1 MNTQDFLLELGCEE
15 LPPKGLQQLSNA
27 LTQYLTAEFDKLRL
41 SYSSVESFA
50 TPRRLAVLVSHLQ
63 LQQNNQTIERKGPS
77 ISAPDQAIE
86 GFAKSCGVAK
96 NALAQKAFGKT
107 QYYFFTKQQK
117 GLKTIDLLE
126 SAVATAIQNIPI
138 AKPMRWSDL
147 DTYFVRPTHWLIML
161 LGSDIVPASMMGL
174 TSGNTTRGL
183 RFTGEPTF
191 DITCAKNYQKTLL
204 EKAQIE
210 VDFNTRKEMIRRQV
224 IQVAKNNNAMAVI
237 DESLLNEVCALV
249 EYPRVFSGSFSSK
262 FLDVPKEVLISA
274 MKSHQK
280 YFHML
285 DAEGN
290 LMPAFI
296 SVANIESSDLS
307 VIIDGNERV
316 IRPRLADSEFFWRQ
330 DKAHTLE
337 SRLDKLNQVLFMKS
351 LGSMGDKSKRIG
363 ALSGYIAGV
372 IGANVKDSTRAG
384 LLCKSDLVTD
394 MVGEF
399 ADLQGVMG
407 GYYALNDGEN
417 QALAAAIS
425 EHYHPRFSGDSLPST
440 PEGLCVAIAD
450 KVDSIVGI
458 YGIGHKP
465 TGSKDPY
472 ALKRAGLGLLRMI
485 IESESNLD
493 LLELTV
499 KSATFYD
506 FDINIATEINAF
518 ILGRLIAYYQEQ
530 GIHKT
535 IVKAAQEKTD
545 PSQLYDLNLR
555 IKALY
560 NFVQDK
566 ASKSLIKAH
575 KRVANI
581 FKDNDC
587 PSYNCSLELEFT
599 INDELVK
606 FSTNFDEDLVNALQR
621 FQDVTEYKLSLRYSQ
636 KTGERSSVSTL
647 SEDYLLIMRELLKL
661 KPAIDDFFDNVM
673 VVDDNLEVRNSR
685 LVLVDYMAFLLDSIA
700 NFSYLSK

>member
-27 LTQYLTAEFDKLRL
+27 LTQHLTAELDKLRL

-63 LQQNNQTIERKGPS
+63 LQQNDQTIERKGPS
-77 ISAPDQAIE
+77 ISAPDQATE

-126 SAVATAIQNIPI
+126 SVVATAIQNIPI

-174 TSGNTTRGL
+174 TSSNTTRGL

-191 DITCAKNYQKTLL
+191 DITCAKDYQKTLL

-224 IQVAKNNNAMAVI
+224 IQMAKNNNATAVI

-249 EYPRVFSGSFSSK
+249 EYPRAFSGSFSSK

-285 DAEGN
+285 DAQDN

-417 QALAAAIS
+417 QTLSTAIS
-425 EHYHPRFSGDSLPST
+425 EHYHPRFSGDSLPNTSA
-440 PEGLCVAIAD
+440 GLAVSIAD
-450 KVDSIVGI
+450 KLDTIVGV

-472 ALKRAGLGLLRMI
+472 ALKRASLGLLRMI
-485 IESESNLD
+485 IESKLSLSISILVSESA
-493 LLELTV
+493 
-499 KSATFYD
+499 KGYS
-506 FDINIATEINAF
+506 FDINIQEITAF
-518 ILGRLIAYYQEQ
+518 ILERLEAYYQEQ
-530 GIHKT
+530 GIDKV
-535 IVKAAQEKTD
+535 IIKAVLKSQEKK
-545 PSQLYDLNLR
+545 SEAHSSSVYDWHLRVEALN
-555 IKALY
+555 I
-560 NFVQDK
+560 FMQDDN
-566 ASKSLIKAH
+566 AKSLIEANKRIKNILKDIKAEEH
-575 KRVANI
+575 EMDAFTFEPLLAKATQFDKDLYKATKHAFVVKNEN
-581 FKDNDC
+581 KDN
-587 PSYNCSLELEFT
+587 YQMIIKEF
-599 INDELVK
+599 
-606 FSTNFDEDLVNALQR
+606 
-621 FQDVTEYKLSLRYSQ
+621 LSL
-636 KTGERSSVSTL
+636 KG
-647 SEDYLLIMRELLKL
+647 
-661 KPAIDDFFDNVM
+661 AIDAFFDNVM
-673 VVDDNLEVRNSR
+673 VNDEDLEIRRLRLNLIDWVQT
-685 LVLVDYMAFLLDSIA
+685 LFLDVA
-700 NFSYLSK
+700 DFSYLSK

>member
-27 LTQYLTAEFDKLRL
+27 LTQHLTTELDKLRL
-41 SYSSVESFA
+41 SYSGVESFA

-63 LQQNNQTIERKGPS
+63 LQQNDQTIERKGPS

-107 QYYFFTKQQK
+107 QYYFFTKQKK

-147 DTYFVRPTHWLIML
+147 ETYFVRPTHWLIML

-210 VDFNTRKEMIRRQV
+210 VDFNTRKNMIRRQV
-224 IQVAKNNNAMAVI
+224 IQVAKNNNATAVI

-249 EYPRVFSGSFSSK
+249 EYPCAFSGSFSSK
-262 FLDVPKEVLISA
+262 FLDMPKEVLISA

-285 DAEGN
+285 DAQGN

-351 LGSMGDKSKRIG
+351 LGSMGDKSKRIE

-417 QALAAAIS
+417 QTLSAAIS

-472 ALKRAGLGLLRMI
+472 ALKRASLGLLRMI
-485 IESESNLD
+485 IESKLSLSISILVSESA
-493 LLELTV
+493 
-499 KSATFYD
+499 KGHS
-506 FDINIATEINAF
+506 FDINIQEITAF
-518 ILGRLIAYYQEQ
+518 ILERLEAYYQEQ
-530 GIHKT
+530 GIDKV
-535 IVKAAQEKTD
+535 IIKAVLKSQEKK
-545 PSQLYDLNLR
+545 SEAHSSSVYDWHLRVEALN
-555 IKALY
+555 I
-560 NFVQDK
+560 FMQDDN
-566 ASKSLIKAH
+566 AKSLIEANKRIKNILKDIKTEEREIDTLTFEPLLAKATQFDKDLYKATKH
-575 KRVANI
+575 AFIVKNEN
-581 FKDNDC
+581 KDN
-587 PSYNCSLELEFT
+587 YQMIIKEL
-599 INDELVK
+599 
-606 FSTNFDEDLVNALQR
+606 
-621 FQDVTEYKLSLRYSQ
+621 LSL
-636 KTGERSSVSTL
+636 KGV
-647 SEDYLLIMRELLKL
+647 
-661 KPAIDDFFDNVM
+661 IDAFFDNVM
-673 VVDDNLEVRNSR
+673 VNDKDLEIRRLRLNLIDWVQT
-685 LVLVDYMAFLLDSIA
+685 LFLDVA
-700 NFSYLSK
+700 DFSYLSK

>member
-15 LPPKGLQQLSNA
+15 LPPKGLQQLSKA
-27 LTQYLTAEFDKLRL
+27 LTQYLTAELDKLKL

-63 LQQNNQTIERKGPS
+63 LQQNDQTIERKGPS

-191 DITCAKNYQKTLL
+191 DITCAKDYQKTLL

-210 VDFNTRKEMIRRQV
+210 VDFNTRKEMIRKQV
-224 IQVAKNNNAMAVI
+224 IQVAKNNNATAVI

-249 EYPRVFSGSFSSK
+249 EYPRAFSGSFSSK

-285 DAEGN
+285 DAQGN

-351 LGSMGDKSKRIG
+351 LGSMGDKSKRIE

-372 IGANVKDSTRAG
+372 ISANVKDSTRAG

-417 QALAAAIS
+417 QALAVAIS

-472 ALKRAGLGLLRMI
+472 ALKRASLGLLRMI

-493 LLELTV
+493 LLELTA
-499 KSATFYD
+499 KSATLYD
-506 FDINIATEINAF
+506 FNINIATEINAF

-530 GIHKT
+530 GID
-535 IVKAAQEKTD
+535 KAIIKAVLKSQEKK
-545 PSQLYDLNLR
+545 SELHSSSVYDWHLRVEALN
-555 IKALY
+555 I
-560 NFVQDK
+560 FMQDDN
-566 ASKSLIKAH
+566 AKSLIEANKRIKNILKDIKAEEH
-575 KRVANI
+575 EIDAFTFKPLLAKATQFDKDLYKATRHAFVVKNGN
-581 FKDNDC
+581 KDN
-587 PSYNCSLELEFT
+587 YQMIIKEF
-599 INDELVK
+599 
-606 FSTNFDEDLVNALQR
+606 
-621 FQDVTEYKLSLRYSQ
+621 LSL
-636 KTGERSSVSTL
+636 K
-647 SEDYLLIMRELLKL
+647 D
-661 KPAIDDFFDNVM
+661 AIDAFFDNVR
-673 VVDDNLEVRNSR
+673 VNDKDLEIRRLRLNLIDWIQT
-685 LVLVDYMAFLLDSIA
+685 LFLDIA
-700 NFSYLSK
+700 DFSYLSK

>member
-27 LTQYLTAEFDKLRL
+27 LTQYLTAELDKLKL

-63 LQQNNQTIERKGPS
+63 LQQNDQTIERKGPS

-183 RFTGEPTF
+183 RFMGEPTF
-191 DITCAKNYQKTLL
+191 DITCAKDYQKTLL

-210 VDFNTRKEMIRRQV
+210 VDFNTRKEMIRKQV
-224 IQVAKNNNAMAVI
+224 IQVAKNNNATAVI

-249 EYPRVFSGSFSSK
+249 EYPRAFSGSFSSK
-262 FLDVPKEVLISA
+262 FLEVPKEVLISA

-285 DAEGN
+285 DAVGN

-351 LGSMGDKSKRIG
+351 LGSMGDKSKRIE

-372 IGANVKDSTRAG
+372 IGANVKDSARAG

-417 QALAAAIS
+417 QVLAEAIS
-425 EHYHPRFSGDSLPST
+425 EHYHPRFSGDSLPNTSA
-440 PEGLCVAIAD
+440 GLAVSIAD
-450 KVDSIVGI
+450 KLDTIVGV

-472 ALKRAGLGLLRMI
+472 ALKRASLGLLRMI
-485 IESESNLD
+485 IESKLSLSISILVSESA
-493 LLELTV
+493 
-499 KSATFYD
+499 KGYS
-506 FDINIATEINAF
+506 FDINTQEITAF
-518 ILGRLIAYYQEQ
+518 ILERLEAYYQEQ
-530 GIHKT
+530 GIDKV
-535 IVKAAQEKTD
+535 IIKAVLKSQEKR
-545 PSQLYDLNLR
+545 SEMHSSSVYDWHLRVEALNV
-555 IKALY
+555 
-560 NFVQDK
+560 FMQDGN
-566 ASKSLIKAH
+566 AKSLIEANKRIKNILKDIKAEEH
-575 KRVANI
+575 EIDA
-581 FKDNDC
+581 
-587 PSYNCSLELEFT
+587 FT
-599 INDELVK
+599 
-606 FSTNFDEDLVNALQR
+606 F
-621 FQDVTEYKLSLRYSQ
+621 KLSLDKATQFDKDLYKDTRHAFAVKNENKDNYQ
-636 KTGERSSVSTL
+636 MIIKEFL
-647 SEDYLLIMRELLKL
+647 SLKDV
-661 KPAIDDFFDNVM
+661 IDVFFDNVM
-673 VVDDNLEVRNSR
+673 VNDKDLEIRRLRLNLIGWVQT
-685 LVLVDYMAFLLDSIA
+685 LFLDIA
-700 NFSYLSK
+700 DFSYLSK

>member
-27 LTQYLTAEFDKLRL
+27 LTQYLTAELDKLRL

-50 TPRRLAVLVSHLQ
+50 TPRRLAVLVSHIQ
-63 LQQNNQTIERKGPS
+63 LQQNDQTIERKGPS

-126 SAVATAIQNIPI
+126 SVVAAAIQNIPI

-147 DTYFVRPTHWLIML
+147 DAYFVRPTHWLIML

-183 RFTGEPTF
+183 RFTGEATF
-191 DITCAKNYQKTLL
+191 DVACAKDYQKTLL

-210 VDFNTRKEMIRRQV
+210 VDFNTRKEMIRKQV
-224 IQVAKNNNAMAVI
+224 IQVAKNNNATAVI

-249 EYPRVFSGSFSSK
+249 EYPRAFSGSFSSK
-262 FLDVPKEVLISA
+262 FLEVPKEVLISA

-285 DAEGN
+285 DAKGN

-351 LGSMGDKSKRIG
+351 LGSMRNKSKRIEV
-363 ALSGYIAGV
+363 LSGYVAGV
-372 IGANVKDSTRAG
+372 IGANVKASRRAG
-384 LLCKSDLVTD
+384 LLCKSDLATD

-407 GYYALNDGEN
+407 GYYALNDGEDPVV
-417 QALAAAIS
+417 ASAIS

-472 ALKRAGLGLLRMI
+472 ALKRASLGLLRMI
-485 IESESNLD
+485 IESKLSLSISILVSESA
-493 LLELTV
+493 
-499 KSATFYD
+499 KGYS
-506 FDINIATEINAF
+506 FDINIQEITAF
-518 ILGRLIAYYQEQ
+518 ILERLEAYYQEQ
-530 GIHKT
+530 GID
-535 IVKAAQEKTD
+535 KAIIKAVLKSQEKK
-545 PSQLYDLNLR
+545 SESHSSSVYDWHLRVEALNV
-555 IKALY
+555 
-560 NFVQDK
+560 FMQDNN
-566 ASKSLIKAH
+566 AKSLIEANKRIKNILKDIKVEEHEMDALTFELLFAKATQFDKDLYKATKH
-575 KRVANI
+575 AFIVKKEN
-581 FKDNDC
+581 KDN
-587 PSYNCSLELEFT
+587 YQIIIKEF
-599 INDELVK
+599 
-606 FSTNFDEDLVNALQR
+606 
-621 FQDVTEYKLSLRYSQ
+621 LSL
-636 KTGERSSVSTL
+636 KGV
-647 SEDYLLIMRELLKL
+647 
-661 KPAIDDFFDNVM
+661 IDAFFDNVM
-673 VVDDNLEVRNSR
+673 VNDKDLEIRRLRLNLIDWVQT
-685 LVLVDYMAFLLDSIA
+685 LFLDIA
-700 NFSYLSK
+700 DFSYLSK